1 MCVGLRNRLLL
12 KRMEDL
18 SHVGSTQGSSQ
29 MRSNDAILRVE
40 NLTKYYVTGYIFR
53 RQVMGA
59 EDVSFA
65 LRRGEILSL
74 VGESGSGKTTT
85 AKMIL
90 RLIKPTSGR
99 IFLDG
104 KDAYSFEEREYW
116 RRVQAV
122 FQDPYSTFN
131 YFYTVD
137 KPLMEAFNLLEE
149 TSSRTYSKTERDE
162 LVASTLETIDMN
174 PDEILGRYPHQL
186 SGGQMQRLLI
196 ARSLIIGPEVLLADE
211 PTSMTDA
218 STRVAILNEL
228 LRLKEE
234 KRMAVIFIS
243 HDVGQAYYVSDR
255 VAVMEKGRIVEMG
268 PVEEV
273 FFEPEHPY
281 VRDLVAS
288 VPKLYEKWNL

>member
-1 MCVGLRNRLLL
+1 MRN
-12 KRMEDL
+12 E
-18 SHVGSTQGSSQ
+18 
-29 MRSNDAILRVE
+29 DAILKVE
-40 NLTKYYVTGYIFR
+40 NLTKYYTTGYIFR
-53 RQVMGA
+53 RKVVGA
-59 EDVSFA
+59 EDVSFT
-65 LRRGEILSL
+65 LKRGEILSL

-99 IFLDG
+99 ILLDG
-104 KDAYSFEEREYW
+104 RDAHSFERREYW

-137 KPLMEAFNLLEE
+137 RPLMDAFDLLEK
-149 TSSRTYSKTERDE
+149 TSSKTYTQAERE
-162 LVASTLETIDMN
+162 ETVASTLETIDMN
-174 PDEILGRYPHQL
+174 PDEILGRFPHQL

-228 LRLKEE
+228 LRVKEE
-234 KRMAVIFIS
+234 ERMAVIFIS

-255 VAVMEKGRIVEMG
+255 VAVMQKGRIVEMG